1 MYDSIIIGTGP
12 GGYGAALYAA
22 RYKMNVLVIG
32 AQEGGMAA
40 TAHSIENYLGIEAI
54 PGPEFMQRCRQQ
66 VEKLGVNVLNQIVR
80 GIQKIEGGFQVNLED
95 GSKQIGRTVV
105 LALGTEKRKLN
116 ITGEKDFLGRGV
128 SYCSTC
134 DGFFFKDKIV
144 AVIGGSD
151 SAVTA
156 ALHLADV
163 AKHVYLIYRGVHL
176 RSEPI
181 WQDELD
187 RRENITQ
194 ILERNIVEIQGSQKV
209 EKVLLDEEFNGKK
222 EVELEGVFI
231 EIGSVPMVSLLG
243 NLDVALDETNHIIVA
258 DDMKTNVPG
267 VFGVGDITTASHKFK
282 QIITAAAEGSIAATS
297 AYKFIKT
304 GA

>member
-40 TAHSIENYLGIEAI
+40 TAHSVENYLGIESI
-54 PGPEFMQRCRQQ
+54 SGPEFMQNCRKQ
-66 VEKLGVNVLNQIVR
+66 VEKLGVEVINQNVKFIN
-80 GIQKIEGGFQVNLED
+80 KSEEGYMVTLED
-95 GSKQIGRTVV
+95 GTTQEGKTLILS
-105 LALGTEKRKLN
+105 LGTEKRKLD
-116 ITGEKDFLGRGV
+116 IKGEKELLGKGV
-128 SYCSTC
+128 SYCATC
-134 DGFFFKDKIV
+134 DGFFFKGKDV

-163 AKHVYLIYRGVHL
+163 ANRVCLIYRGVKL

-187 RRENITQ
+187 KRNNIDQ
-194 ILERNIVEIQGSQKV
+194 ILERNIIEIKGAQKV
-209 EKVLLDEEFNGKK
+209 EKVVLDK
-222 EVELEGVFI
+222 EYKANKEIDLDGVFI
-231 EIGSVPMVSLLG
+231 EIGSVPMVSLLS
-243 NLDVALDETNHIIVA
+243 NLGVELDDTNHIIVK

-267 VFGVGDITTASHKFK
+267 VYGVGDITTASNKFK

-297 AYKFIKT
+297 AYRFVKT
-304 GA
+304 GS

>member
-1 MYDSIIIGTGP
+1 MYDSVIIGTGP

-40 TAHSIENYLGIEAI
+40 TAHSVENYLGIEALS
-54 PGPEFMQRCRQQ
+54 GTEFMRRCRQQ
-66 VEKLGVNVLNQIVR
+66 VEKLGAQVINQIVR
-80 GIQKIEGGFQVNLED
+80 GIQKIEEGFQVTLED
-95 GSKQIGRTVV
+95 GAKYVGKTVI
-105 LALGTEKRKLN
+105 LALGTEKRRLN
-116 ITGEKDFLGRGV
+116 IQGEKEFLGRGV

-134 DGFFFKDKIV
+134 DGFFFKDKV
-144 AVIGGSD
+144 VSVIGGSD

-163 AKHVYLIYRGVHL
+163 AKHVYLIYRGAEL

-187 RRENITQ
+187 RRGNITQ
-194 ILERNIVEIQGSQKV
+194 ILERNILEIKGDQKV
-209 EKVLLDEEFNGKK
+209 EKVVLDQEYAGKK
-222 EVELEGVFI
+222 EIDLDGVFI

-243 NLDVALDETNHIIVA
+243 NLGVVLDDSNHIIVA

-267 VFGVGDITTASHKFK
+267 VFGVGDITTASNKFK

-304 GA
+304 GT

>member
-40 TAHSIENYLGIEAI
+40 TAHSIENYLGIDSI
-54 PGPEFMQRCRQQ
+54 SGPQFMADCKKQ
-66 VEKLGVNVLNQIVR
+66 VENLGVEVISQNAKAL
-80 GIQKIEGGFQVNLED
+80 QKNEEGFSVTLED
-95 GSKQIGRTVV
+95 GTSREGKTLM

-116 ITGEKDFLGRGV
+116 ITGEKEFLGKGV
-128 SYCSTC
+128 SYCATC
-134 DGFFFKDKIV
+134 DAFFFKDKNV

-156 ALHLADV
+156 ALHLADI
-163 AKHVYLIYRGVHL
+163 AKNVYLIYRGTQL

-187 RRENITQ
+187 RRKNITQ
-194 ILERNIVEIQGSQKV
+194 ILERNILEIKGEEKV
-209 EKVLLDEEFNGKK
+209 ESVLLDDEYQDRQ
-222 EVELEGVFI
+222 ELETDGVFI
-231 EIGSVPMVSLLG
+231 EIGSVPMVSLLSNIG
-243 NLDVALDETNHIIVA
+243 VQLDDSNHIIVSE
-258 DDMKTNVPG
+258 DMRTNVPG
-267 VFGVGDITTASHKFK
+267 VYGIGDVTTASNKFK
-282 QIITAAAEGSIAATS
+282 QIITAAAEGSIAATT
-297 AYKFIKT
+297 AYRFIKT
-304 GA
+304 GK